1 MWQEAC
7 GILERSLKTSGSVQR
22 RAHELQV
29 LACVLCGCSVLLRG
43 LCLRRGLLRG
53 LRGWTLEKC
62 DVIIVCVM

>member
-29 LACVLCGCSVLLRG
+29 LVCVLLCGCSVLLLG
-43 LCLRRGLLRG
+43 LCLHRGFVAWAAWLDAG
-53 LRGWTLEKC
+53 K
-62 DVIIVCVM
+62 V